1 MLNKNRRFIL
11 LLTLIFTLAL
21 AACGGSNEEP
31 AAPTESEPAAST
43 ESEAAPTTES
53 ASEDT
58 TAAEANNDDT
68 ATEETAVDAEPV
80 ALTYW
85 SMWNEDEPQGQVMKS
100 AIADFEAANPNI
112 SVNVVWNGR
121 DVRTLPSPR

>member
-31 AAPTESEPAAST
+31 LAPT
-43 ESEAAPTTES
+43 ESEAAPT
-53 ASEDT
+53 
-58 TAAEANNDDT
+58 AAEANSDDT

-100 AIADFEAANPNI
+100 AIA
-112 SVNVVWNGR
+112 G
-121 DVRTLPSPR
+121 L